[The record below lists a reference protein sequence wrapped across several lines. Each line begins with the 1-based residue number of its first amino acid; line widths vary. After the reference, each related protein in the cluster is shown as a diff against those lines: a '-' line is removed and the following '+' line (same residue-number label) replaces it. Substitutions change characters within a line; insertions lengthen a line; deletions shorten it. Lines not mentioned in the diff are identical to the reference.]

1 MSTSTAKRS
10 KKAAQEA
17 PPPATNCLGEL
28 RDEAAML
35 EAQLEAELWRDA
47 IRAARAAVESLQENE
62 SSGHHY
68 DRRRGLR
75 LREKAMKVDA
85 AFNRLRALRRGDLLP
100 LRAEDEF

>member
-1 MSTSTAKRS
+1 MSTSTVKRG
-10 KKAAQEA
+10 KKAAVEAA
-17 PPPATNCLGEL
+17 PPVNCLGEL

-35 EAQLEAELWRDA
+35 EAQLEVELWRDA
-47 IRAARAAVESLQENE
+47 IRAAKAAVESLQDTE

-75 LREKAMKVDA
+75 LREKALKVDA

>member
-1 MSTSTAKRS
+1 MSTSTARRS

-17 PPPATNCLGEL
+17 PPTTNCLGEL

-85 AFNRLRALRRGDLLP
+85 AFNPLRALRRGDLLP